1 MTSITATAEAPS
13 LPPSPGTPGS
23 PGSIEDRAVRATL
36 VCVARHGLAKTTFDD
51 VAREA
56 GCARA
61 TLYRYFGGK
70 RQLVRIT
77 VAREAARIAAGIRGA
92 ADAETTLEDAVVA
105 MVVRAARELRE
116 HEALQFLFAFEPEIV
131 LPHVTF
137 DAGNRF
143 LVGAGAAVA
152 PALERFLP
160 PGRADRAG
168 EWLARVVLTHAVSP
182 SSPIDLTDE
191 AAARDLVREFVLPA
205 LADPKSSV
213 PSSSTNHVI

>member
-1 MTSITATAEAPS
+1 MALPTATVEALS
-13 LPPSPGTPGS
+13 LSQTSAGG
-23 PGSIEDRAVRATL
+23 IEDRAVRATL
-36 VCVARHGLAKTTFDD
+36 NCVARHGLAKTTFDD

-77 VAREAARIAAGIRGA
+77 VLREAARIAASVRGA
-92 ADAETTLEDAVVA
+92 ADAESTFEDAVVA
-105 MVVRAARELRE
+105 MVVCAAQELRD
-116 HEALQFLFAFEPEIV
+116 HEALQFLFAFEPELV

-143 LVGAGAAVA
+143 LVGAGSAVA

-160 PGRADRAG
+160 PERADRAG

-182 SSPIDLTDE
+182 TSPIDLTDE
-191 AAARDLVREFVLPA
+191 AAARALVRELVLPGL
-205 LADPKSSV
+205 LASES
-213 PSSSTNHVI
+213 HVGG

>member
-1 MTSITATAEAPS
+1 MVLSTATAEAPS
-13 LPPSPGTPGS
+13 LSPTPTDRV
-23 PGSIEDRAVRATL
+23 EDRAVRAML
-36 VCVARHGLAKTTFDD
+36 ACVGRHGLAKTTFDD

-77 VAREAARIAAGIRGA
+77 VLREAARIAAGVRAA
-92 ADAETTLEDAVVA
+92 ADDESTFEDAVVA
-105 MVVRAARELRE
+105 MVAHAARELRD
-116 HEALQFLFAFEPEIV
+116 HEALQFLFAFEPELV

-143 LVGAGAAVA
+143 LVGAGSAVA

-160 PGRADRAG
+160 AGRADRAG

-182 SSPIDLTDE
+182 TSPIDLTDE
-191 AAARDLVREFVLPA
+191 AAARTLVRELVRPGL
-205 LADPKSSV
+205 LASAPV
-213 PSSSTNHVI
+213 T

>member
-1 MTSITATAEAPS
+1 MALPTATAEAPS
-13 LPPSPGTPGS
+13 LSPNPI
-23 PGSIEDRAVRATL
+23 GSIEDRAVRATL
-36 VCVARHGLAKTTFDD
+36 ACVARHGFAKTTFDD

-77 VAREAARIAAGIRGA
+77 VLREAARIAASVRDA
-92 ADAETTLEDAVVA
+92 ADAEFTFEDAVVA
-105 MVVRAARELRE
+105 MVVRAARELRD
-116 HEALQFLFAFEPEIV
+116 HEALQFLFAFEPEVV

-143 LVGAGAAVA
+143 LVGAGSAVA

-160 PGRADRAG
+160 AARADRAG

-182 SSPIDLTDE
+182 TSPIDLTDE
-191 AAARDLVREFVLPA
+191 AAARVLVRDLVLPGL
-205 LADPKSSV
+205 LASQPV
-213 PSSSTNHVI
+213 T

>member
-1 MTSITATAEAPS
+1 MALPTMTAQAPS
-13 LPPSPGTPGS
+13 LPPT
-23 PGSIEDRAVRATL
+23 IEDRAVQATL
-36 VCVARHGLAKTTFDD
+36 DCVARHGLAKTTFDD

-70 RQLVRIT
+70 RQLVRLT
-77 VAREAARIAAGIRGA
+77 VTREAARIAARIRDA
-92 ADAETTLEDAVVA
+92 ADAEPTLEDAVVA

-116 HEALQFLFAFEPEIV
+116 HESVQFLFAFEPELV

-143 LVGAGAAVA
+143 LVSAGSAIV
-152 PALERFLP
+152 PALTRFLP
-160 PGRADRAG
+160 PERAERAG

-182 SSPIDLTDE
+182 TSTIDLTDE
-191 AAARDLVREFVLPA
+191 RAARALVREFVLPG
-205 LADPKSSV
+205 LAGTESAVPTDPS
-213 PSSSTNHVI
+213 IRG

>member
-1 MTSITATAEAPS
+1 MALPTMTAQAPS
-13 LPPSPGTPGS
+13 LPPT
-23 PGSIEDRAVRATL
+23 IEDRAVQATL
-36 VCVARHGLAKTTFDD
+36 DCVARHGLAKTTFDD

-70 RQLVRIT
+70 RQLVRLT
-77 VAREAARIAAGIRGA
+77 VTREAARIAARIRDA
-92 ADAETTLEDAVVA
+92 ADAEPTLEDAVVA

-116 HEALQFLFAFEPEIV
+116 HESVQFLFAFEPELV

-143 LVGAGAAVA
+143 LVSAGSAIA
-152 PALERFLP
+152 PALTRFIPPER
-160 PGRADRAG
+160 AERAG

-182 SSPIDLTDE
+182 TSTIDLTDE
-191 AAARDLVREFVLPA
+191 RAARALVREFVLPG
-205 LADPKSSV
+205 LAGTESAVPTDPS
-213 PSSSTNHVI
+213 IRG